1 MRYLITSALPYI
13 NGIKHLGNLI
23 GSMLPGDVYARFLR
37 QMGHEVLYV
46 CGTDEHGTPAEIAA
60 QEAGKPVK
68 DYCAEMFLVQKKIY
82 EQFGI
87 SFDYF
92 GRSSSSS
99 NHTLTTEFFQALE
112 KNGFIEER
120 STQQYY
126 CAEDGRFLPDR
137 YVMGTCPHCDYE
149 TARGD
154 QCDGCGHL
162 LDPQELK
169 NPYSSLSGSHQ
180 LELRESKHLFLQL
193 NRMEDTLKEWIDQK
207 TDWPP
212 MTKGIAYKWLKEG
225 LQPRCITRDL
235 SWGIPVPK
243 AGYEGKVFYVWFD
256 APIAYISITKDALGE
271 RYKDWWKPGGT
282 TYYVEFMAKDNVP
295 FHTIFFPAM
304 VLASGLDVRLVDYLK
319 SMSWLNYAGGKFS
332 TSQKRGVFLDQAL
345 DLFPADYW
353 RYYLMAHIPETD
365 DTDFTFQHFAD
376 VINKDLVGGL
386 GNFIN
391 RVLTL
396 INKYT
401 PQGIKPSSLPD
412 TLRSELSLLLKHY
425 SDGLYALK
433 FRHAMEALRGLWRL
447 GNSYIAE
454 QEPWKRMNEEPEEA
468 LSVLAHCLHLIF
480 IYAVTMEPVMPERA
494 RFIFDLLGL
503 PSDFPEKADAN
514 FVSLLDFPLPKIRVQ
529 NQTLVFTKIPQET
542 VDELTSRFS
551 GSVGQGSP
559 IK

>member
-13 NGIKHLGNLI
+13 NGIKHLGNLV

-37 QMGHEVLYV
+37 QMGHEVLYI

-60 QEAGKPVK
+60 EEAGKPVK
-68 DYCAEMFLVQKKIY
+68 DYCAHMFQVQKDIY

-87 SFDYF
+87 SFDCF
-92 GRSSSSS
+92 GRSSSPS
-99 NHTLTTEFFQALE
+99 NHTLTIEIFEALD

-120 STQQYY
+120 VTKQYY
-126 CAEDGRFLPDR
+126 CIDDGRFLPDR
-137 YVMGTCPHCDYE
+137 YVMGTCPHCDYAK
-149 TARGD
+149 ARGD

-169 NPYSSLSGSHQ
+169 DPYSSISGSRQ
-180 LELRESKHLFLQL
+180 LELRDSKHLFLLL
-193 NRMEDTLKEWIDQK
+193 NRMEDRLKEWLDTQP
-207 TDWPP
+207 DWPA

-235 SWGIPVPK
+235 SWGVPVPK

-271 RYKDWWKPGGT
+271 TYKKWWSKESDT
-282 TYYVEFMAKDNVP
+282 HYVEFMAKDNVP

-304 VLASGLDVRLVDYLK
+304 ILASGLDLRLVDYLK

-345 DLFPADYW
+345 ELFPADYW
-353 RYYLMAHIPETD
+353 RYYLMTHMPETD

-391 RVLTL
+391 RVFTL
-396 INKYT
+396 VHKYS
-401 PQGIKPSSLPD
+401 PDGLNAAPLPD
-412 TLRSELSLLLKHY
+412 SLKTQTEALLQQY
-425 SDGLYALK
+425 TEALYAMK

-454 QEPWKRMNEEPEEA
+454 QEPWKLVNDQPEAA
-468 LSVLAHCLHLIF
+468 LSVLAHCLHLIY
-480 IYAVTMEPVMPERA
+480 IYAVTMQTIMPERA
-494 RFIFDLLGL
+494 LFAMNLLNVSLEAQTSIDDLLGQVQDKWMIN
-503 PSDFPEKADAN
+503 PSA
-514 FVSLLDFPLPKIRVQ
+514 
-529 NQTLVFTKIPQET
+529 LVFAKIPQET
-542 VDELTSRFS
+542 VDELTQRFS
-551 GSVGQGSP
+551 GQ
-559 IK
+559 I